1 MMELKQILKI
11 PATFFYKMLVD
22 PVLYDVQRY
31 KGHPVTLDQLQDTQ
45 YVRKMSNND
54 DNLITITKIVPNRS
68 YHYTSEVD
76 TTKTC
81 ISYDLKPL
89 NDGSFEL
96 TYSEEIATTGLWD
109 QTKTKLKE
117 TLMDNLHKR
126 NLRRV
131 WNQIEESY

>member
-11 PATFFYKMLVD
+11 PATFFYKMLID

-31 KGHPVTLDQLQDTQ
+31 KGQQVTLDQLQDMQ
-45 YVRKMSNND
+45 YVRKTANNS

-68 YHYTSEVD
+68 YHYTSEIDAV
-76 TTKTC
+76 KTC

-89 NDGSFEL
+89 DEDSFEL
-96 TYSEEIATTGLWD
+96 IYSEEIATTGLWD

-117 TLMDNLHKR
+117 TFMDKLHKR
-126 NLRRV
+126 NLRLV